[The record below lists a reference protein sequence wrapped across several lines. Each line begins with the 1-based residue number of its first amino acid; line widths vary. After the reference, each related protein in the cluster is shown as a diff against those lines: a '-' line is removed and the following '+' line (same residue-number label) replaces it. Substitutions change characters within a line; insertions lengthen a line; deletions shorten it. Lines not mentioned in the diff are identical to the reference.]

1 MLFNLLRFFP
11 PETAHFITII
21 FLKLGITDFFLKSF
35 QNDKI
40 LNQFIWNLEFNNPVG
55 LAAGFDKNAEVIDS
69 LLAMGF
75 GFVEI
80 GTVTPK
86 PQFGNEKP
94 RIFRLIKDKA
104 IINHLGFNNQGMKK
118 ILNRLVKRHQ
128 NRFSHPGI
136 VGVNIGKNHSTKENS
151 KDYIQCLELLGPYV
165 DYIVINISSPNTP
178 GLRDLQNRQ
187 YLEDLIIAIKDS
199 KKLDP
204 MTAKKPLLIKISPDL
219 DYEQKRDI
227 ALTSLA
233 QGIDGIIISNTTL
246 SRSNSLTDKNRNEIG
261 GLSGKPLFIPST
273 LLIKEMYNLTG
284 GKIPLIGVG
293 GISNGRDVYE
303 KIKAGAS
310 LVQLYTGLVYEG
322 SKIIKTTNLELKNL
336 LKADGYSNITE
347 AIGTEV

>member
-1 MLFNLLRFFP
+1 MLLNLIRFFP
-11 PETAHFITII
+11 PETAHFLTINL
-21 FLKLGITDFFLKSF
+21 LKLGVTGFFTKSF

-55 LAAGFDKNAEVIDS
+55 LAAGFDKNAEVIDP

-86 PQFGNEKP
+86 PQYGNEKP
-94 RIFRLIKDKA
+94 RIFRLDKDKA
-104 IINHLGFNNQGMKK
+104 IINHLGFNNQGIKK
-118 ILNRLVKRHQ
+118 ILNRLVYRYQ
-128 NRFSHPGI
+128 NRFSTPGI
-136 VGVNIGKNHSTKENS
+136 VGANIGKNNFTKESS

-187 YLEDLIIAIKDS
+187 HLESLIISIKNS
-199 KKLDP
+199 KKLNQA
-204 MTAKKPLLIKISPDL
+204 TSTKPLLIKISPDL
-219 DYEQKRDI
+219 NNEQKRDI

-233 QGIDGIIISNTTL
+233 QGVDGIIISNTTL
-246 SRSNSLTDKNRNEIG
+246 SRSNSLIDKNKNEIG
-261 GLSGKPLFIPST
+261 GLSGRPLFVPST

-284 GKIPLIGVG
+284 GKIILIGVG

-322 SKIIKTTNLELKNL
+322 PKIIKTINLELKNL
-336 LKADGYSNITE
+336 LKADGYSNISE

>member
-1 MLFNLLRFFP
+1 MLFNLIRFFP
-11 PETAHFITII
+11 PEVVHFLTINL
-21 FLKLGITDFFLKSF
+21 LKLGITGFFIKPF

-55 LAAGFDKNAEVIDS
+55 LAAGFDKNAEVIDP

-86 PQFGNEKP
+86 PQYGNEKP

-104 IINHLGFNNQGMKK
+104 IINHLGFNNQGIKK
-118 ILNRLVKRHQ
+118 ILNRLMHRYKSRL
-128 NRFSHPGI
+128 STPGI
-136 VGVNIGKNHSTKENS
+136 VGANIGKNHFTKESS

-178 GLRDLQNRQ
+178 GLRDLQKRQ
-187 YLEDLIIAIKDS
+187 YLENLIISIKDS
-199 KKLDP
+199 KKLNS
-204 MTAKKPLLIKISPDL
+204 AISKKPLLIKISPDL
-219 DYEQKRDI
+219 DNEQKRDI

-233 QGIDGIIISNTTL
+233 QGIDGIVISNTTL
-246 SRSNSLTDKNRNEIG
+246 SRLNSLTDKNKNEIG

-310 LVQLYTGLVYEG
+310 LVQLYTSLVYEG
-322 SKIIKTTNLELKNL
+322 PKIIKTINLELKNL

>member
-1 MLFNLLRFFP
+1 
-11 PETAHFITII
+11 
-21 FLKLGITDFFLKSF
+21 
-35 QNDKI
+35 
-40 LNQFIWNLEFNNPVG
+40 
-55 LAAGFDKNAEVIDS
+55 
-69 LLAMGF
+69 
-75 GFVEI
+75 
-80 GTVTPK
+80 
-86 PQFGNEKP
+86 
-94 RIFRLIKDKA
+94 
-104 IINHLGFNNQGMKK
+104 
-118 ILNRLVKRHQ
+118 
-128 NRFSHPGI
+128 
-136 VGVNIGKNHSTKENS
+136 
-151 KDYIQCLELLGPYV
+151 
-165 DYIVINISSPNTP
+165 
-178 GLRDLQNRQ
+178 
-187 YLEDLIIAIKDS
+187 
-199 KKLDP
+199 

-310 LVQLYTGLVYEG
+310 LVQLYTGLFYEG